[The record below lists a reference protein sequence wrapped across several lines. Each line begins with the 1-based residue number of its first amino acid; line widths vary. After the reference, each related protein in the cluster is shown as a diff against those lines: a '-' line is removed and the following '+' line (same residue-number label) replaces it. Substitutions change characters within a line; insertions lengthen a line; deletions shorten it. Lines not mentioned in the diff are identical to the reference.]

1 MQRSMPEWAS
11 DSLARYPG
19 NVLNRQLD
27 TSQAPVVCAV
37 CARSLLRG
45 EHANIFIAGGAR
57 REVCELCTTRA
68 AHEGWIRDGADAAPA
83 PRPRGGERAR
93 SLMGRVRTR
102 LETVTNSP
110 ADEASEELDAAPR
123 PARSGALG
131 RAAGRVRSTGLDAD
145 SGGERGPASPG
156 RRDPAREPREV
167 HAVPTNA
174 ELKIT
179 RALELFNAS
188 EHTKTVSGV
197 ARSLGTPDVSVGA
210 RSDDG
215 ALVDIVV
222 AWELCWY
229 RYEVDLAGEAHA
241 VRLLGQ
247 GYELSE
253 LGEGTGPAN
262 AMADGRGALAL
273 GVA

>member
-1 MQRSMPEWAS
+1 
-11 DSLARYPG
+11 
-19 NVLNRQLD
+19 VLNRQLD
-27 TSQAPVVCAV
+27 TSQAVVVCAV

-93 SLMGRVRTR
+93 SLMGRVRSR
-102 LETVTNSP
+102 LETVTHAPEDDLPDEPP
-110 ADEASEELDAAPR
+110 APSRGAKVAASVRAAANPRREPARDQRDPREPRDARAGREARAPR
-123 PARSGALG
+123 EAR
-131 RAAGRVRSTGLDAD
+131 
-145 SGGERGPASPG
+145 P
-156 RRDPAREPREV
+156 PREV

-174 ELKIT
+174 ELKVT

-188 EHTKTVSGV
+188 EHPKTVSGV
-197 ARSLGTPDVSVGA
+197 ARSLGAPDVSVGA

-215 ALVDIVV
+215 ALVEIVV

-253 LGEGTGPAN
+253 LGEGAGPAN
-262 AMADGRGALAL
+262 AVADGRGALAL
-273 GVA
+273 GAS